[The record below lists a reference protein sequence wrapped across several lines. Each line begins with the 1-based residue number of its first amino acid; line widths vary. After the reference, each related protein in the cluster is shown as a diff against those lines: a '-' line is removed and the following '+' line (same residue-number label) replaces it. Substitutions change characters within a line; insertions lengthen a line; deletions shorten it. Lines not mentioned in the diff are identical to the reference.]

1 MTEKKL
7 VEIPYDMIDQ
17 IVVDEL
23 KDALERSL
31 VLDKDEG
38 GFYLEPDYELIKA
51 IKVVLRF
58 FMPYNEHEPYLRDI
72 ALAEMTLFSQYMG
85 LYEQDVKATEERQ
98 GP

>member
-7 VEIPYDMIDQ
+7 VEIPYEMIDQ

-31 VLDKDEG
+31 VLDTDEG
-38 GFYLEPDYELIKA
+38 GSYMEPDYELIKA

-72 ALAEMTLFSQYMG
+72 ALTEMALFSQYMG
-85 LYEQDVKATEERQ
+85 LYEQDVKAAEERP
-98 GP
+98 GS

>member
-7 VEIPYDMIDQ
+7 VEIPYEMIDQ

-38 GFYLEPDYELIKA
+38 GSYMEPNYELIKA
-51 IKVVLRF
+51 LKVVLRH
-58 FMPYNEHEPYLRDI
+58 FMPYHEHEPYLREF
-72 ALAEMTLFSQYMG
+72 ALSEMTMFSQYMG
-85 LYEQDVKATEERQ
+85 LYDEDVKATEERP